1 MAKEVKE
8 ILNRLTEFGRREV
21 IRDLLVITQYLTI
34 AFVSLLLLVIF
45 SEWLFNFSSSV
56 RTVVFFGCII
66 SAVAAFSF
74 YVLIPAARK
83 HFSFRRTGYYEA
95 AGKIG
100 SIFPEIKDDLIN
112 SLQLINKNEN
122 TVYSPVLINAQFAS
136 VYEKV
141 KGINFS
147 KGISFDLPKKIA
159 RYTVGILLLFSA
171 LFLFSGF
178 SSAAYRLINF
188 SSDFT
193 PPPKYTFIILPGN
206 VNISKGEDV
215 LVRIK
220 VNESL
225 PKSITFYSKN
235 VTQSVPETR
244 TLYPD
249 SLGLYSVKMMSV
261 LNTTEYFAS
270 AEKVESKKY
279 KITVVNRP
287 GIQSLRLFITPPA
300 YSGIRSWDQSDN
312 GNVTA
317 LKGTVINYSL
327 RANKPVKA
335 AYLFFAD
342 SSMFPLTTEG
352 NLIKGSYR
360 LRGDQSYSIILKDND
375 GYENISPV
383 SYTLKAM
390 SDNFPAIELIAPK
403 EDINLSNDQR
413 AALFFRISDDYGFSD
428 LTLNYRLAASRYEM
442 PQTEFTKVPIALTK
456 GIRET
461 DINYIWNLSP
471 LNLATEDVVV
481 YYLEV
486 FDNDNV
492 SGPKSARTREMAVR
506 IPSLDELFSEAEESV
521 NQVQQEL
528 LKTLKEA
535 EELKK
540 ELNKINDDL
549 KQDKKEITWEE
560 KRELE
565 KAIEKFDDLQ
575 KKVEDIG
582 QKLTES
588 KQELSKNNLLKP
600 ETMEKY
606 NEMQKLFEELSSD
619 EMKKAME
626 KLQQSLQSMDRKRI
640 QEALQNMQFDEE
652 AFNKS
657 LERTINLLKRVQIEQ
672 KMEEL
677 LKRSEEMLAKQEE
690 LNKQTE
696 NLNPQDKNKADELAK
711 KQDEVSRD
719 LEKLRQEMEKLED
732 KMSDLDDMPN
742 EKMDEVQDEFDKE
755 QSQELSEDIE
765 KELQKQQKSS
775 ASQKQKQLKQKM
787 QKTQKSLMSLQ
798 QQMQQQTQLQAL
810 MDMMKLLDDI
820 IALSK
825 QEEELKKQLEEGQ
838 QSLQKNNEA
847 ARRQENIRRNLDKTL
862 GRMSD
867 LSQKTFA
874 ITPEMGKALGDA
886 RRNMQQNID
895 ALQNRN
901 TGLAAQ
907 QSGEAMKSLNEAAT
921 LMKGNLDQMMQNGGG
936 SEGGMM
942 SMMQQLQRMSG
953 QQMSLNNLTQ
963 QLQQMMGG
971 QLTPQQQAQLER
983 LAQQQELIRKS
994 LDELN
999 REAKQKGESKKLPS
1013 NLDDVLK
1020 RMEEVITDMQTDKLD
1035 DDLIQ
1040 KQERI
1045 LSKLLDAQRSVNERD
1060 FEKQRESKT
1069 GENVTRRSPADIDPA
1084 KLDRMNKLR
1093 DELNKAAREGYLKD
1107 YEELI
1112 RKYLEELNKRN

>member
-1 MAKEVKE
+1 MPNEVKE
-8 ILNRLTEFGRREV
+8 ILNRLAGFGRKEV
-21 IRDLLVITQYLTI
+21 IRDLLVTSQYILIT
-34 AFVSLLLLVIF
+34 LLSVLILIIF
-45 SEWLFNFSSSV
+45 AEWIFNFSSAV
-56 RTVVFFGCII
+56 RTSLFLSLMILLAAAVVYYILLPGIK
-66 SAVAAFSF
+66 
-74 YVLIPAARK
+74 K
-83 HFSFRRTGYYEA
+83 HFSFRKNGYYAA
-95 AGKIG
+95 AGRIG
-100 SIFPEIKDDLIN
+100 EIFPEIKDDLIN
-112 SLQLINKNEN
+112 SLQLINSGENNIYSPSLISAQFN
-122 TVYSPVLINAQFAS
+122 TVYQR
-136 VYEKV
+136 V
-141 KGINFS
+141 KGINFNQGVNFS
-147 KGISFDLPKKIA
+147 VPIKLAKYSG
-159 RYTVGILLLFSA
+159 GLFA
-171 LFLFSGF
+171 VFLVLFLFSGF
-178 SSAAYRLINF
+178 SSAAYRLVHFNE
-188 SSDFT
+188 DFT
-193 PPPKYTFIILPGN
+193 PPPKYTFLVWPGN
-206 VNISKGEDV
+206 INISKGEDV
-215 LVRIK
+215 TVRIK
-220 VNESL
+220 VNEKIPAS
-225 PKSITFYSKN
+225 
-235 VTQSVPETR
+235 VTLYTRNEAQSSPEAR

-249 SLGLYSVKMMSV
+249 SSGLFSFKLLSV
-261 LNTTEYFAS
+261 LNTTEYYAS
-270 AEKVESKKY
+270 LENVGSKKY
-279 KITVVNRP
+279 TIKVVNRP
-287 GIQSLRLFITPPA
+287 AIRSLKLQIAPPA
-300 YSGIRSWDQSDN
+300 YSGTRPWDQSDN

-317 LKGTVINYSL
+317 LKGTVINYLLST
-327 RANKPVKA
+327 NKPVKEA
-335 AYLFFAD
+335 FLLFSD
-342 SSMFPLTTEG
+342 STKFPLSTEG
-352 NLIKGSYR
+352 SLIKGRYLMR
-360 LRGDQSYSIILKDND
+360 DDHNYTIILRDYD
-375 GYENISPV
+375 GYDNLSPV
-383 SYTLKAM
+383 NYSLKVM
-390 SDNFPAIELIAPK
+390 SDAYPSIDLLMPK
-403 EDINLSNDQR
+403 EDFNLGNDQR
-413 AALFFRISDDYGFSD
+413 VALFFKIKDDYGFSK

-442 PQTEFTKVPIALTK
+442 PQADYTKVDIPLTR
-456 GIRET
+456 GIFEA
-461 DINYIWNLSP
+461 DINYIWNLSS
-471 LNLATEDVVV
+471 LNLATEDVVA

-486 FDNDNV
+486 FDNDNI
-492 SGPKSARTREMAVR
+492 SGPKSARTKEMAVR

-521 NQVQQEL
+521 NKVQQDL

-540 ELNKINDDL
+540 DLEKISNDL

-565 KAIEKFDDLQ
+565 KALQKFDDLQ
-575 KKVEDIG
+575 KKVDDIG
-582 QKLTES
+582 QKLNES
-588 KQELSKNNLLKP
+588 KQELNKNNLLKP
-600 ETMEKY
+600 ETLEKY

-619 EMKKAME
+619 EMRKAME
-626 KLQQSLQSMDRKRI
+626 KLQQSLQTMDRKRI

-652 AFNKS
+652 SFNKS

-677 LKRSEEMLAKQEE
+677 LKRTEEMLAKQEE

-711 KQDEVSRD
+711 KQEEVSRD
-719 LEKLRQEMEKLED
+719 LKRLREEMEKLED
-732 KMSDLDDMPN
+732 KMSEMSDMPN
-742 EKMDEVQDEFDKE
+742 DKMDEVQEEFDKE

-765 KELQKQQKSS
+765 KELQKQQKNS

-787 QKTQKSLMSLQ
+787 QKMQKSLMSLQ

-820 IALSK
+820 IELSK
-825 QEEELKKQLEEGQ
+825 QQEELKKQLEEGQ
-838 QSLQKNNEA
+838 QSLQKNTEA

-862 GRMSD
+862 ARMSE
-867 LSQKTFA
+867 LAQKTFA

-886 RRNMQQNID
+886 RKNMQQNID

-907 QSGEAMKSLNEAAT
+907 ESGEAMKSLNEAAT
-921 LMKGNLDQMMQNGGG
+921 LMKGNMDQMMQNGGSG
-936 SEGGMM
+936 GGGMM
-942 SMMQQLQRMSG
+942 SMMQQLQKLSG

-1035 DDLIQ
+1035 DELVQ

-1045 LSKLLDAQRSVNERD
+1045 LSRLLDAQRSINERD

-1084 KLDRMNKLR
+1084 RLDKMNKLR

-1112 RKYLEELNKRN
+1112 RRYLEELNKRN